1 MNKYLNYYKKL
12 FNNNFQI
19 IHKTLSKD
27 NKDYFYLSYN
37 VQMVNKDILNY
48 TIIPILNDLINS
60 NEFDLLNSSLL
71 EIEEFNKYNIKE
83 IESKIYS
90 GNLLIYSFK
99 LDKMYSLNL
108 AYFNIRTPSLDS
120 NDIVYSGTK
129 DNLIESLDI
138 NLSLIYRRIK
148 SNDLINEVITVGEL
162 TKTRISILYLNNKI
176 DNNILNVL
184 INKLKKLK
192 IESLTSVSDLN
203 TKIFDKPKLVPL
215 TTYTSK
221 VDLLELALLNNKIV
235 LLIDGIPE
243 GIVLPMSLFN
253 FASFNDAINEGV
265 IITLFNKV
273 FSFLGLFLSL
283 FLLGLYTSIILYE
296 PDLIPY
302 NILINI
308 YNSYK
313 GIAVSGELELLIA
326 YTFFL
331 IFFHAG
337 NKSLNGL
344 SSSILIIGS
353 LLIGQVAVSS
363 GFISQIT
370 LIIVAIS
377 IYSCFIISNNIS
389 LNISFLFLQF
399 INFVSSLI
407 FGFLGYLVSIL
418 LIIIYLNSL
427 ESFEVPYL
435 YPFTNLNFNKI
446 KESFLSSNF
455 IKRKE
460 NKKWRK

>member
-1 MNKYLNYYKKL
+1 MNKYIKNYKEL
-12 FNNNFQI
+12 FKNNFQI
-19 IHKTLSKD
+19 TYKTISLN

-37 VQMVNKDILNY
+37 IQMIDKNILNY
-48 TIIPILNDLINS
+48 TIIPLLNELIKN
-60 NEFDLLNSSLL
+60 NNFDLEKSSLL
-71 EIEEFNKYNIKE
+71 EIETINKYSIND
-83 IESKIYS
+83 IETKIYS
-90 GNLLIYSFK
+90 GNLLIYSFVNNK
-99 LDKMYSLNL
+99 LYAINL
-108 AYFNIRTPSLDS
+108 ANFNIRSPSLDS

-148 SNDLINEVITVGEL
+148 SSKLINDVKVLGRL
-162 TKTRISILYLNNKI
+162 TKTRVSILYLEDKV
-176 DNNILNVL
+176 DKEILY
-184 INKLKKLK
+184 IIKNKLENLDVN
-192 IESLTSVSDLN
+192 SLTSIGDLT

-221 VDLLELALLNNKIV
+221 VDLLEQALLNNKII

-253 FASFNDAINEGV
+253 FSSYNDAINEGIV
-265 IITLFNKV
+265 ITILNKI
-273 FSFLGLFLSL
+273 FSFIGIFFSL

-313 GIAVSGELELLIA
+313 GIAVSGEIELILA
-326 YTFFL
+326 YLFFQ
-331 IFFHAG
+331 IFIHAG
-337 NKSLNGL
+337 NKSLSGL
-344 SSSILIIGS
+344 ASSILIIGS

-389 LNISFLFLQF
+389 LNISFMFLQL
-399 INFVSSLI
+399 INFISSLL
-407 FGFLGYLVSIL
+407 FGFLGYLVSL
-418 LIIIYLNSL
+418 LFIIIYLNSL
-427 ESFEVPYL
+427 ESFNVPFL
-435 YPFTNLNFNKI
+435 YPFTNLNLNEI
-446 KESFLSSNF
+446 KESIFSSVY

-460 NKKWRK
+460 KK

>member
-12 FNNNFQI
+12 FNYNFQI
-19 IHKTLSKD
+19 IHKILSKD
-27 NKDYFYLSYN
+27 NKDYFHLSYN

-162 TKTRISILYLNNKI
+162 TKTRISILYFNYKI

-215 TTYTSK
+215 TTNT
-221 VDLLELALLNNKIV
+221 
-235 LLIDGIPE
+235 
-243 GIVLPMSLFN
+243 
-253 FASFNDAINEGV
+253 
-265 IITLFNKV
+265 
-273 FSFLGLFLSL
+273 
-283 FLLGLYTSIILYE
+283 
-296 PDLIPY
+296 
-302 NILINI
+302 
-308 YNSYK
+308 
-313 GIAVSGELELLIA
+313 
-326 YTFFL
+326 
-331 IFFHAG
+331 
-337 NKSLNGL
+337 
-344 SSSILIIGS
+344 
-353 LLIGQVAVSS
+353 
-363 GFISQIT
+363 
-370 LIIVAIS
+370 
-377 IYSCFIISNNIS
+377 
-389 LNISFLFLQF
+389 
-399 INFVSSLI
+399 
-407 FGFLGYLVSIL
+407 
-418 LIIIYLNSL
+418 
-427 ESFEVPYL
+427 
-435 YPFTNLNFNKI
+435 
-446 KESFLSSNF
+446 
-455 IKRKE
+455 
-460 NKKWRK
+460 